1 MPLNSSNK
9 YIWIRSASP
18 EPYTVIEGKITTEQ
32 SYESITAYL
41 DKNLNKYTVFEPNSS
56 VYSILDKKESIF
68 NMLILK
74 KDLTFGIIWM
84 GEINLENQNI
94 SNSTF
99 LENLNIF
106 TSYLEDAIEDKKN
119 KNVKLNTIKHQVSV
133 Y

>member
-18 EPYTVIEGKITTEQ
+18 EPYTVIEGKITTDQ

-41 DKNLNKYTVFEPNSS
+41 DKNLNKYTAFEPSSS

-99 LENLNIF
+99 VENLNIF

-119 KNVKLNTIKHQVSV
+119 KNVKLNTIKQQVSV

>member
-41 DKNLNKYTVFEPNSS
+41 DKNLNKYTTFEPNSS